1 MDARGDTLAW
11 MFGIRDPEKSDKR
24 LDAAAVQAIGKAVVA
39 AAGAAL
45 GAGAP
50 AAITKT
56 VACVAQA
63 LEQRLSEIMVSGW
76 NKRKEIARYG
86 DVAKYPPGQKRY
98 VQLYEHPITWT
109 YRPYVEI
116 EVRGATFTID
126 LVVTVKLTVDQAVL
140 VIDGGRVMSIEPGK
154 VTAEGSAT
162 IGDFKLCDPVK
173 KELGELPGSIGFGDG
188 IPIAGAGA
196 PGR

>member
-11 MFGIRDPEKSDKR
+11 MFGIRDPQKSDQR
-24 LDAAAVQAIGKAVVA
+24 LDAAAIEAIGKAVLA

-45 GAGAP
+45 GPGAP

-56 VACVAQA
+56 VACVAEA
-63 LEQRLSEIMVSGW
+63 LEKRLGDIMVSGW
-76 NKRKEIARYG
+76 NKRKEIAKYG
-86 DVAKYPPGQKRY
+86 DVEKYPPGQKRY

-116 EVRGATFTID
+116 VSHGATFSID
-126 LVVTVKLTVDQAVL
+126 VVVTVKLTVDQAVL

-154 VTAEGSAT
+154 VKAEGSAM
-162 IGDFKLCDPVK
+162 IGAFKLCDPIK
-173 KELGELPGSIGFGDG
+173 KELGELPGSIGFGEG
-188 IPIAGAGA
+188 IPIAGESAAG
-196 PGR
+196 R